1 MKLVPTYSKIVAL
14 TVIAFFYSLLAVNAQ
29 CQLAVND
36 GINRL
41 SPFSFN
47 GQINNL
53 SVKAG
58 KQAEVHLAFYKGYTY
73 KIQLVAEKENEPR
86 VSFKVLD
93 QNKKEIF
100 NSNSGVQTDS
110 WTFYSN
116 TAQELIVVVTTTEK
130 SKHCAVILVGV
141 QVPKNN
147 NPIRY
152 L

>member
-1 MKLVPTYSKIVAL
+1 MKLSYTHSKIATL
-14 TVIAFFYSLLAVNAQ
+14 TLIAFFYGLFSLSAQ
-29 CQLAVND
+29 CQQAVND

-41 SPFSFN
+41 SPYSFN

-53 SVKAG
+53 TVKAG

-73 KIQLVAEKENEPR
+73 KIQLAAEKEKEPR
-86 VSFKVLD
+86 TSFKVLD
-93 QNKKEIF
+93 QNKNEIF
-100 NSNSGVQTDS
+100 NSNTGTQTDS

-116 TAQELIVVVTTTEK
+116 SAQELTIIVTTTEK

-141 QVPKNN
+141 QIPKNN
-147 NPIRY
+147 NSIRY